1 MGTRTTSSALAVAC
15 DALRL
20 ARQRSQMLVAQ
31 NVAGRTQAEQVLA
44 EAGTVMRRCLV
55 MAGPPARSDRASER
69 SERVIVACD
78 APAESVGVVA
88 RGGNSSQV
96 GVAAI
101 AEQMTALESQLAD
114 LEAFAADL
122 LIDAERLVFSLN
134 VEVGRARETPA
145 GAGGKLI
152 PFPARRRPTLS

>member
-1 MGTRTTSSALAVAC
+1 MSIALAVSC
-15 DALRL
+15 DALRF

-31 NVAGRTQAEQVLA
+31 NVAGRTQAERVLA
-44 EAGTVMRRCLV
+44 EAATVMRRCLA
-55 MAGPPARSDRASER
+55 MAAPPARSDRASER
-69 SERVIVACD
+69 SGRLIVACA

-88 RGGNSSQV
+88 WGGNSGQL

-101 AEQMTALESQLAD
+101 DERMTGLESQLAD

-122 LIDAERLVFSLN
+122 LFDAERLVFALD
-134 VEVGRARETPA
+134 VEVAQARETIA